1 MTRWSRTE
9 LVFAWTAGAL
19 SCCSTLTMLASA
31 QETPHN
37 GPAQMRV
44 ELENP
49 TIMALR
55 VVLRPHE
62 QTGMHDLSAR
72 LVIWLTAAHLKDT
85 MADGSVRE
93 YQRAAGTVEWVPPQR
108 HAGENLSDQPIEFI
122 AVVPKVSA
130 ASALEGH
137 PQH

>member
-1 MTRWSRTE
+1 
-9 LVFAWTAGAL
+9 
-19 SCCSTLTMLASA
+19 
-31 QETPHN
+31 
-37 GPAQMRV
+37 
-44 ELENP
+44 
-49 TIMALR
+49 
-55 VVLRPHE
+55 
-62 QTGMHDLSAR
+62 MHDLSAR

-93 YQRAAGTVEWVPPQR
+93 YQRAAGTVEWVPAQR

-137 PQH
+137 PQR

>member
-1 MTRWSRTE
+1 
-9 LVFAWTAGAL
+9 
-19 SCCSTLTMLASA
+19 MLASA

-72 LVIWLTAAHLKDT
+72 LVIWLTAVHLRDT
-85 MADGSVRE
+85 MADGSVRD
-93 YQRAAGTVEWVPPQR
+93 YQRAAGTVEWVPAQR

-130 ASALEGH
+130 ASAIEGH
-137 PQH
+137 PQR